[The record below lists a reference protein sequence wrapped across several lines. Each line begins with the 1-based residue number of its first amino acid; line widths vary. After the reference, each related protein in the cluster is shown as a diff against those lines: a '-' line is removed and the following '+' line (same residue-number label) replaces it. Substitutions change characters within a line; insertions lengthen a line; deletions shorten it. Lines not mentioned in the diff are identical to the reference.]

1 MHGENDNLCSCE
13 DPLEPKSRSSSHKW
27 YEQHKE
33 NIKVVTEV
41 LMKTTSSSSY
51 YDNNDYMYQP
61 GMYDDL
67 WLEGMDDDWVFG
79 KGARFNDD
87 DFGAFVNEQ
96 DDMEY
101 DYDDGFG
108 IPMESG
114 SSSSTNENESYD
126 ANTFPDEEEIL
137 EEAEEIEAMK
147 NAGGVV
153 DGAEG
158 DNNDNNNGR
167 RGLNDD
173 DYELDVVFLGDSI
186 TEQRQGTSMGREDPN
201 YVGIKEVFGKT
212 FSKDKVCD

>member
-1 MHGENDNLCSCE
+1 M
-13 DPLEPKSRSSSHKW
+13 
-27 YEQHKE
+27 
-33 NIKVVTEV
+33 
-41 LMKTTSSSSY
+41 
-51 YDNNDYMYQP
+51 
-61 GMYDDL
+61 
-67 WLEGMDDDWVFG
+67 
-79 KGARFNDD
+79 
-87 DFGAFVNEQ
+87 
-96 DDMEY
+96 
-101 DYDDGFG
+101 
-108 IPMESG
+108 
-114 SSSSTNENESYD
+114 
-126 ANTFPDEEEIL
+126 
-137 EEAEEIEAMK
+137 EEAEEIESMK